1 MNDSMV
7 VFSGLNST
15 TYETFW
21 PCVRWHLE
29 NWMDYDLALAACSH
43 LPDPFQV
50 ENRKIGIASAVVGAA
65 SLLMNG
71 VVLCGIVRNHHLTE
85 PMYMFVANLAVAD
98 CVAGLF
104 SFFFCAIF
112 YWEVMRPL
120 TVLELL
126 CLFFFVLVLSA
137 VGVVL
142 LSVDRYLAIF
152 YPIFYK
158 TRMSGRHVAV
168 SLGIAW
174 PVCAVVCLSPLMGWN
189 CIDSETENCIR
200 NAPVNYLVL
209 INAIL
214 AVAVIVVVFVNV
226 RIFIVLKQRFSRA
239 VPLEQPQENLP
250 AARRREQR
258 VAAREQRQLK
268 LSLKTA
274 VTVVMIAAMLII
286 IWLPICV
293 GFVRGILC
301 HANEECATE
310 ARPYWGLLIAF
321 CGSVVIP
328 VIYAFRIKT
337 IREAL
342 VRRTRRITN
351 AVRER
356 LG

>member
-85 PMYMFVANLAVAD
+85 SMTMYMFVANLAVAD
-98 CVAGLF
+98 CVA
-104 SFFFCAIF
+104 
-112 YWEVMRPL
+112 
-120 TVLELL
+120 
-126 CLFFFVLVLSA
+126 A

-142 LSVDRYLAIF
+142 LSVDRYLVIF

-274 VTVVMIAAMLII
+274 VTVVMIAAMFII
-286 IWLPICV
+286 IWLPIYV

-321 CGSVVIP
+321 CGSVVNP